1 MNIIIDKRLNL
12 VQIKLSYAKELFNLT
27 EENRVYLDKWLP
39 WVKHTNSVKDTR
51 EYIKKCL
58 IHQKKKDGLNFIIL
72 YKNKIAG
79 NIGIVEISKFRNQGE
94 IGYWLAEELNGKGLM
109 TKSCKELVD
118 HSFNELKLNRIIIK
132 CETRNKASQRIP
144 ERLGFYK
151 QGVLKRDG
159 FYNDKY
165 VDHVQF
171 SMYKR
176 EWIKD
181 SE

>member
-1 MNIIIDKRLNL
+1 MNIIIDKNLKLELISLSHADELYRL
-12 VQIKLSYAKELFNLT
+12 T
-27 EENRVYLDKWLP
+27 DDNRKFLNKWLP

-94 IGYWLAEELNGKGLM
+94 IGYWLAEEYNRKGLM
-109 TKSCKELVD
+109 TRSCKALID
-118 HSFNELKLNRIIIK
+118 YSFDELKLNRVIIK

>member
-1 MNIIIDKRLNL
+1 MNSDKNLKLELISLSHADELYRL
-12 VQIKLSYAKELFNLT
+12 T
-27 EENRVYLDKWLP
+27 DDNRIFLIKWLP
-39 WVKHTNSVKDTR
+39 WVKHTNSVKDTKDFIKGR
-51 EYIKKCL
+51 LKNHIKKES
-58 IHQKKKDGLNFIIL
+58 LNFIII

-79 NIGIVEISKFRNQGE
+79 NISLVEISKFRNLAE
-94 IGYWLAEELNGKGLM
+94 IGYWLAEEYNGKGLM
-109 TKSCKELVD
+109 TRSCKALVD
-118 HSFNELKLNRIIIK
+118 HCFYELKLNRLIIK

-171 SMYKR
+171 SMYKL